1 MNISLYLAKRL
12 SPSSGDRKSS
22 PAIKVSVTAVALSVG
37 VMLAAIAV
45 VIGFKRE
52 IREKVTG
59 FNSHISIYLSGNTP
73 EEENNLIT
81 LTPTLGQFLEN
92 QPYIRDYS
100 LELSMPAVLKTSDD
114 FKGIYLKSLNGRQL
128 TDFLQNSLEE
138 GRVPDFT
145 NDKERDQIVIS
156 RIAAN
161 ELGLKAGDRIDTY
174 FINDNIKARRLEVA
188 GIYNSHFDTY
198 DKVMVYGALGLIQDV
213 AGLKE
218 NQGTT
223 IEITTDDE
231 SKIDQYTAELHNA
244 ISEAIES
251 GLLYR
256 RYMIDNVHNKGAA
269 YFSWLALLDTNV
281 IVVLTLM
288 TIVAVATLISGML
301 ILILDKKRFIGV
313 TRSMGASVSTVRKV
327 FVYLALKVALTGMA
341 IGNAVMLSLLY
352 LQQSRHIIPLDPEA
366 YYIDFVPVELNW
378 WSIAALNAACFLI
391 IYLSLILPS
400 RFVARIS
407 PAEAMRDDE

>member
-37 VMLAAIAV
+37 IMLAAIAV

-59 FNSHISIYLSGNTP
+59 FNSHISIYLSGNSP
-73 EEENNLIT
+73 EEENNLIN
-81 LTPTLGQFLEN
+81 LTPTLVQFLEN

-114 FKGIYLKSLNGRQL
+114 FKGIYLKSLNGRHL
-128 TDFLQNSLEE
+128 TDFLKNSLEE
-138 GRVPDFT
+138 GRIPDYT
-145 NDKERDQIVIS
+145 DAKERDKIVIS

-198 DKVMVYGALGLIQDV
+198 DKVMVYGALGLIQNV

-218 NQGTT
+218 NQGTA

-231 SKIDQYTAELHNA
+231 SKIDLYTAELHTA

-256 RYMIDNVHNKGAA
+256 SYLIDNVHNKGAA

-313 TRSMGASVSTVRKV
+313 TRSMGASVSTVRRV

-341 IGNAVMLSLLY
+341 IGNVVMLSLLY
-352 LQQSRHIIPLDPEA
+352 LQERRHIIPLDPEA

-407 PAEAMRDDE
+407 PAEAMRDEE